1 MIKKKTF
8 IIISLL
14 IIATV
19 MVAISFLILNNQKDT
34 HSSNE
39 MFLASVYNNEENYD
53 DVFSKLT
60 KVEVKPKAKAGIVSH
75 HFLAK
80 QMIADFYNTI
90 GNNDISTV
98 FLISPNHYNNFYP
111 TGILAY
117 TSNLTWQTPFGNLL
131 VNSKINNYLIEKKEV
146 KSNDSL
152 LAMEHGIYVEMPF
165 IKKFFPNAKVVPL
178 AVNMGIGY
186 DDFLL
191 LGKEI
196 REISDDKSVLIVSSD
211 FSHDLSIEEAERKDK
226 LSIEVLNNLKD
237 GELSEANNDCRQC
250 LAVLQGFLSDNQ
262 SYDFNLIDNKNS
274 FDFSDYKE
282 ETVTSYVSG
291 YYTFKEE

>member
-1 MIKKKTF
+1 
-8 IIISLL
+8 
-14 IIATV
+14 
-19 MVAISFLILNNQKDT
+19 MVAISFLVFNNQKSN
-34 HSSNE
+34 HSSKE
-39 MFLASVYNNEENYD
+39 MFLASVYNNEENYN

-60 KVEVKPKAKAGIVSH
+60 KVEVKAKAKAGIVSH

-80 QMIADFYNTI
+80 QMIADFYNAV
-90 GNNDISTV
+90 GNNDTSTI

-111 TGILAY
+111 TGVVAY

-131 VNSKINNYLIEKKEV
+131 VNRNANNYLIEKKRV

-178 AVNMGIGY
+178 VVNMGIGY

-196 REISDDKSVLIVSSD
+196 KKMSDGNSVLIISSD

-226 LSIEVLNNLKD
+226 LSIEVLNNLK
-237 GELSEANNDCRQC
+237 GRELSEANNDCRQC

-262 SYDFNLIDNKNS
+262 NYDFNLIDNKNS
-274 FDFSDYKE
+274 FDFSDYEE
-282 ETVTSYVSG
+282 ETVTSYVTG
-291 YYTFKEE
+291 YYTLKGK